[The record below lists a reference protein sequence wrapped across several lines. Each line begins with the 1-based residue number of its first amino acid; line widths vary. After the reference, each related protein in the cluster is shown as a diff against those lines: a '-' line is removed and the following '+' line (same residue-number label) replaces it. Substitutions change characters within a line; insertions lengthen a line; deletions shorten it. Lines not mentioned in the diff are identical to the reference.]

1 MSAAR
6 SSTPGSALSASSAS
20 GSEGAREARRLPP
33 VAELAV
39 ATLVLIVVGGIY
51 LAAEMQAG
59 ASLAP
64 AIVLL
69 AAAAVLLL
77 VNLAMLSR
85 AAPFAWRRFRVVA
98 GWTLA
103 AYVVIAG
110 MLEYVFV
117 YDGVRGG
124 TLAVLSGML
133 VVFAV
138 DVPLILAFTVARFA
152 SDRE

>member
-1 MSAAR
+1 MSAM
-6 SSTPGSALSASSAS
+6 GSANPGPGLAAPTAP
-20 GSEGAREARRLPP
+20 GADAGREARRLPP

-39 ATLVLIVVGGIY
+39 ATLVCIVAGGIY
-51 LAAEMQAG
+51 LAAEMQAD

-69 AAAAVLLL
+69 AAASLVLL

-85 AAPFAWRRFRVVA
+85 ARPFAWRRFRVVA
-98 GWTLA
+98 GWTLL

-152 SDRE
+152 SPQE